1 MLPNR
6 HKICVFKS
14 LWETDQETI
23 RSINPQRPCKRI
35 LDLSHCHAQKCQ
47 NCTILLQNT
56 NLFCEQH
63 IPSDKCCADSHTAL
77 SKLSFAEL
85 LERYKNLKKSC
96 YYWKSRTRHYMKNQK
111 IKPPVNFNICS
122 TELGRLIE
130 KAVED
135 NLLTQNSLLYLLL
148 LDTVIGLQKQEKE
161 LIKSSKM
168 TVNKKSQEPKE

>member
-1 MLPNR
+1 
-6 HKICVFKS
+6 
-14 LWETDQETI
+14 
-23 RSINPQRPCKRI
+23 
-35 LDLSHCHAQKCQ
+35 
-47 NCTILLQNT
+47 
-56 NLFCEQH
+56 
-63 IPSDKCCADSHTAL
+63 
-77 SKLSFAEL
+77 
-85 LERYKNLKKSC
+85 
-96 YYWKSRTRHYMKNQK
+96 MKNQK

-168 TVNKKSQEPKE
+168 TVDKKSQEPKE